1 MIFLKDILLFVFWNE
16 LEVIE
21 IEVENSY
28 DLGFEDWKWYWFYV
42 KKVVISGEY
51 LICVKDYYVIK
62 GNMDYGYMMFF
73 DDFVNLLNKGNSF
86 SLYLIS
92 IKI

>member
-28 DLGFEDWKWYWFYV
+28 DLGFEDWKWY
-42 KKVVISGEY
+42 
-51 LICVKDYYVIK
+51 
-62 GNMDYGYMMFF
+62 
-73 DDFVNLLNKGNSF
+73 
-86 SLYLIS
+86 
-92 IKI
+92 

>member
-1 MIFLKDILLFVFWNE
+1 M
-16 LEVIE
+16 
-21 IEVENSY
+21 
-28 DLGFEDWKWYWFYV
+28 